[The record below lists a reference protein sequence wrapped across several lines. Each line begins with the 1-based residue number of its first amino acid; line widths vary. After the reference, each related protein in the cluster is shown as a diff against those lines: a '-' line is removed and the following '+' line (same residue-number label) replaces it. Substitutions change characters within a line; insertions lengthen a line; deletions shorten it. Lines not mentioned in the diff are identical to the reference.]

1 MTTIIN
7 CGPMYI
13 RRNGK
18 NLTPFWTDLQ
28 NTTVQHID
36 EDSHTDNFENIDF
49 DFDKIFIV
57 ITAGYWKSFSNGY
70 SLAAHVQ
77 KMNKDLNIIVRGI
90 PPKHYGFLL
99 WRDQTQDMQW
109 SSLKEAAKFIQ
120 AIDESVPESIAEFV
134 QRTS

>member
-13 RRNGK
+13 RHNGK

-28 NTTVQHID
+28 NITVQHID
-36 EDSHTDNFENIDF
+36 DGLQTDNFENIDF

-70 SLAAHVQ
+70 SLAGRIQ
-77 KMNKDLNIIVRGI
+77 KMNKDLNIIVRGVTQ
-90 PPKHYGFLL
+90 KHYGFLL
-99 WRDQTQDMQW
+99 WKDQNQDMQW
-109 SSLKEAAKFIQ
+109 YGLKKAAKFIQ
-120 AIDESVPESIAEFV
+120 AIDDSVPESIDEFV
-134 QRTS
+134 QRIT